1 MLVFL
6 VLIFI
11 AVPLAELYVIIKV
24 GEAIGAL
31 NTIALLILDSIVGVA
46 LLRSQGRRAWARFN
60 QALAEGRVP
69 GKEIADGALIIV
81 GGALLLT
88 PGFISDALGVL
99 LLIPPTRAVIR
110 GILARTAFRRM
121 AIGHRTVAWGWESA
135 RGSRDPFGPRPERDG
150 RDFDVEGTAHEV
162 DDSPHDHGSEPPA
175 LPR

>member
-1 MLVFL
+1 VLALL

-11 AVPLAELYVIIKV
+11 VVPLAELYVIIKV

-121 AIGHRTVAWGWESA
+121 AIGHRTVAWGSESA
-135 RGSRDPFGPRPERDG
+135 RGPRGPFGPHPEHDG
-150 RDFDVEGTAHEV
+150 RDYDVEGTAHEV
-162 DDSPHDHGSEPPA
+162 DDNPRDPGSEPPA